1 MKEGRKGE
9 DDSFYEKRGES
20 QTGGSLWKDRSH
32 SGRMCCSIQAHPFVS
47 LLLRSCSRRAPTA
60 SQAHSSHFTFSSVH
74 SLLGGNLFSAAE
86 APSTRRIRAQ
96 KAICIYVER
105 RGKTINPI
113 SISSD
118 SRGGHLQFVSVSSF
132 KKRYPSLRQV
142 PRCGYKR
149 YAILNEL
156 QHKS

>member
-1 MKEGRKGE
+1 MEKPL
-9 DDSFYEKRGES
+9 SFW
-20 QTGGSLWKDRSH
+20 TNVLLH
-32 SGRMCCSIQAHPFVS
+32 SSSSFRFPFAPF
-47 LLLRSCSRRAPTA
+47 LLATRPHLAP